1 MKIKFFIL
9 FVFLSGLLAVLP
21 NCLRAG
27 NLPLKIYTSADGL
40 GSSFVN
46 AMSRDA
52 RGFMW
57 FATRDGL
64 SRFDGREFK
73 TYQIGGNGDG
83 APGIEQLYEIETGV
97 YWITTTGGT
106 FRFDSNHAGDAEI
119 TGDAEKKILDAQLI
133 TNDRGAIYK
142 DKKGQI
148 WMGGDAPLLV
158 RESNGAFS
166 FDEVALN
173 YPNAEWRKY
182 QIFDFFETAADE
194 SLWMVTHYGLIR
206 RFADGRAAFYHFG
219 GDEKVDLNYALPDAA
234 SRIWLSYNDSVEVF
248 LPESASE
255 IAAGEN
261 SSARNF
267 PLSQTAN
274 SAAES
279 FSLPNIGG
287 QISRFASAGAGENFR
302 QIYESSD
309 RHIWIAAGNSVIEFD
324 GEKRRRYD
332 AAQGIPSQIASVC
345 EDAGG
350 NLWFGG
356 QSGAARL
363 NRFGLESFSAVD
375 GLKSEEIHS
384 LYERG
389 GVFYAVNGGGYI
401 SRFDGEKFETVRPPI
416 DENSTFSWLSSV
428 AFPDSRGDWW
438 ITTKNKLYRFAAT
451 REFSDFANQK
461 PSAIY
466 TIADGLKG
474 DSLFRVFEDSLGDL
488 WISTRGADSQ
498 TNGLT
503 HWSRADGKFYAFGER
518 DNFPAG
524 KSPVSFAE
532 DADGAL
538 WFGFYQDGLI
548 RYKDGVFTEIKE
560 NPPKGFFAQI
570 FFDSRNRLWLAS
582 AQSGVTRFDNP
593 QNLTRISARYT
604 TENGLASNNA
614 RSLAES
620 ANGDV
625 YIGTA
630 RGVDRI
636 ANDSGEIRHYS
647 IADGLKGDL
656 VGSMLA
662 EKDGGVWFGTTNG
675 LSRLAPTDEHK
686 TAAPQVWIGN
696 LRVSGE
702 NRFVPPLGAKEIG
715 NLELAAN
722 QNNLQIDFFAIDF
735 AAGGDL
741 RYQYKLENADADWS
755 EPTATRTINFANLVS
770 GNYKFAVRAVN
781 ADGAASENPATVS
794 FTIAPPIYRRWW
806 FLTLA
811 ALLIAATIFALD
823 RFRVK
828 KTRQV
833 KTALEISRESEERFR
848 TLAQTASDAIITVN
862 KNSRIVFVND
872 AVEAIFG
879 YTQKEL
885 LGADLTVLMPAAMQ
899 SAHHAGM
906 NRYLETSEKH
916 ISWAAIELPGKHKDG
931 REIPLELSFGEFINN
946 GERYFTGIARDVSER
961 KKASENL
968 RQAFGELSV
977 SENRFRQMNEQSP
990 LGTVIFAPD
999 GSIRSVNKAY
1009 EQFWGITFEQIK
1021 HWDFLSDEQIIKS
1034 GVADKLRPVFS
1045 GGTMALPPIPY
1056 DPQTNSA
1063 GVKVDEKAETRWIQ
1077 SFAYPVKSDAGE
1089 LLEVILVM
1097 EDVTDTKRAAAL
1109 EQKAKTDRLRELEQ
1123 VRRRIAADLHD
1134 DIGSSLTQISI
1145 FSEVLQQRI
1154 DKDNERVLEP
1164 LEFIAGSS
1172 RELVEAMSDIVWAI
1186 NPQKDFLGELS
1197 GKMRRFAA
1205 DVFTARDI
1213 EFTFEAAG
1221 LDDKLALGANLR
1233 REIFLIFKESV
1244 NNIVKHAEC
1253 SKVEIELSVNDSEIR
1268 LRLHNDGAG
1277 FDVDKITDGHGLVSM
1292 KQRAAGVGG
1301 KLEIVSGK
1309 GDGTTTTLV
1318 VPLAANAVD
1327 EKI

>member
-1 MKIKFFIL
+1 MTIKIFIY
-9 FVFLSGLLAVLP
+9 FIFLSGWLAVFP

-27 NLPLKIYTSADGL
+27 NLPVKLYTSADGL

-46 AMSRDA
+46 SMSRDS
-52 RGFMW
+52 RGFLW

-73 TYQIGGNGDG
+73 TYKVGKNSDA
-83 APGIEQLYEIETGV
+83 APGIEQLYESETGV
-97 YWITTTGGT
+97 YWITTTSGT
-106 FRFDSNHAGDAEI
+106 FRFDSNAAGDREI
-119 TGDAEKKILDAQLI
+119 ISDAEKNTLDAQFI
-133 TNDRGAIYK
+133 TDARSAIYK

-148 WMGGDAPLLV
+148 WMGGTVPSRV
-158 RESNGAFS
+158 KQSNGAFS
-166 FDEVALN
+166 FEEVALD
-173 YPNAEWRKY
+173 YPNAEWRKH
-182 QIFDFFETAADE
+182 QISSFFETADE
-194 SLWMVTHYGLIR
+194 SLWMVTQYGLIR
-206 RFADGRAAFYHFG
+206 RFADGRHAFYHFG
-219 GDEKVDLNYALPDAA
+219 ADEKVDLKYALPDAA
-234 SRIWLSYNDSVEVF
+234 GRIWVDFNDSVEVF
-248 LPESASE
+248 LPAPANETV
-255 IAAGEN
+255 AGEN
-261 SSARNF
+261 RLTRKF
-267 PLSQTAN
+267 PLSKTTNA
-274 SAAES
+274 AAEN
-279 FSLPNIGG
+279 FSLPTGG
-287 QISRFASAGAGENFR
+287 NQISRFASAGAGENFS
-302 QIYESSD
+302 QIYESGD

-324 GEKRRRYD
+324 GQTQRRYA
-332 AAQGIPSQIASVC
+332 AAQGIPAQAAFIC

-363 NRFGLESFSAVD
+363 NRFGLESFSAAD
-375 GLKSEEIHS
+375 GLKSDAIQS

-389 GVFYAVNGGGYI
+389 GVFYAVNGGSI
-401 SRFDGEKFETVRPPI
+401 SRFDGEKFATVRPPI

-428 AFPDSRGDWW
+428 AFLDSRGDWW
-438 ITTKNKLYRFAAT
+438 MTTQNKLYRFDAP
-451 REFSDFANQK
+451 REFADLAAQK

-466 TIADGLKG
+466 TTADGLK
-474 DSLFRVFEDSLGDL
+474 SNTIFRAFEDSRGDL
-488 WISTRGADSQ
+488 WFSTRGAGPLS
-498 TNGLT
+498 NGLSRR
-503 HWSRADGKFYAFGER
+503 SRADGKFYTFGEK

-532 DADGAL
+532 SADGTL
-538 WFGFYQDGLI
+538 WFGFYEDGLI
-548 RYKDGVFTEIKE
+548 RYRDGVFTEIKE
-560 NPPKGFFAQI
+560 NLPKGLFTQI
-570 FFDSRNRLWLAS
+570 LFDRQNRLWLAS
-582 AQSGVTRFDNP
+582 TQSGVTRFDNP
-593 QNLTRISARYT
+593 ADLTKISARYT
-604 TENGLASNNA
+604 TENGLSSNNV
-614 RSLAES
+614 RSLAEAS
-620 ANGDV
+620 NGDIYV
-625 YIGTA
+625 GTV
-630 RGVDRI
+630 RGVDRL
-636 ANDSGEIRHYS
+636 ANGSGEIRHYS
-647 IADGLKGDL
+647 IADGLKGDF
-656 VGSMLA
+656 VGAMLA
-662 EKDGGVWFGTTNG
+662 QANGDVWFGTTNG

-686 TAAPQVWIGN
+686 TVAPQIWIAN

-702 NRFVPPLGAKEIG
+702 NRFVPPFGVNAIS

-735 AAGGDL
+735 AAGGNL
-741 RYQYKLENADADWS
+741 RYQYKLENTGADWS

-770 GNYKFAVRAVN
+770 GDYQFAVRAVN
-781 ADGAASENPATVS
+781 TDGAGSENPATVS
-794 FTIAPPIYRRWW
+794 FTIASPFYRRPW
-806 FLTLA
+806 FL
-811 ALLIAATIFALD
+811 LLVGLLVASLIFLLD

-833 KTALEISRESEERFR
+833 ETALGVSRESEERFR

-872 AVEAIFG
+872 AVKTVFG

-885 LGADLTVLMPAAMQ
+885 LGADLTVLMPDAMQ
-899 SAHHAGM
+899 SAHHAGI
-906 NRYLETSEKH
+906 NRYLETNRKH

-931 REIPLELSFGEFINN
+931 RTIPLELSFGEFTNN

-961 KKASENL
+961 KKAADAL
-968 RQAFGELSV
+968 QDAFGELSV

-1021 HWDFLSDEQIIKS
+1021 YWDFLADEQIIKS

-1089 LLEVILVM
+1089 LLEVVLVM
-1097 EDVTDTKRAAAL
+1097 EDVTDTKRAAEF

-1145 FSEVLQQRI
+1145 FSEVLQQRV
-1154 DKDNERVLEP
+1154 DKTNERVLEP

-1197 GKMRRFAA
+1197 GKMRRFAS
-1205 DVFTARDI
+1205 DVFAARNI
-1213 EFTFEAAG
+1213 AFTFDAAG

-1233 REIFLIFKESV
+1233 REICLIFKESV

-1253 SKVEIELSVNDSEIR
+1253 SKVEIELSINDAEIR

-1277 FDVDKITDGHGLVSM
+1277 FDVGKITDGHGLVSM
-1292 KQRAAGVGG
+1292 KQRAEGLGG
-1301 KLEIVSGK
+1301 TLEITSSK
-1309 GDGTTTTLV
+1309 TTGTTTTLIA
-1318 VPLAANAVD
+1318 PLAAD
-1327 EKI
+1327 TIGEKI